1 MEKARAVRM
10 VEAARR
16 RRLTSTS
23 QGVEEA
29 REAGELEE
37 LASRILSGSS
47 LFEFYLYLIVK
58 DRDVKAFNARANLV
72 KSLLRGYGVD

>member
-10 VEAARR
+10 VETARR
-16 RRLTSTS
+16 RRLTSSS
-23 QGVEEA
+23 QGVKEA

-58 DRDVKAFNARANLV
+58 DRDAKSLNARANTV
-72 KSLLRGYGVD
+72 KSLLKGYGVD

>member
-1 MEKARAVRM
+1 M

>member
-1 MEKARAVRM
+1 VEKARAVRM